1 MIVHILT
8 ISVIFYFSDNPNAN
22 VYFFNKCMNLI
33 YVDEKLRT
41 LSYEILNIIYNYLF
55 FFFFRG
61 KGCHF
66 FLKSILIYYILALT

>member
-33 YVDEKLRT
+33 YVDEELRT

-55 FFFFRG
+55 FFFFLEE
-61 KGCHF
+61 KDVIF
-66 FLKSILIYYILALT
+66 FLNQSLFIIFLL